1 MPGSGTKPDNE
12 QQMALRLHQGDRAA
26 LRAVYDAYAR
36 YLTAVCTRYIAYD
49 DDVKDVL
56 QEAFIRIYDAA
67 GSFEYRGS
75 GSFKGWLTRIVVNQA
90 LKHLRDS
97 KTVFV
102 PLSPQQENLAD
113 EDPDTEQVPAAVIHK
128 MIRELPDGY
137 RAVFNLYVLEQRSH
151 KEIAALLGISEST
164 SASQLHRAKA
174 LLASKIN
181 KYRTAQNSVS

>member
-1 MPGSGTKPDNE
+1 MPGSGTTHDNE
-12 QQMALRLHQGDRAA
+12 QQMALRLRQGDRTA

-36 YLTAVCTRYIAYD
+36 YLTAVCTRYIADD

-90 LKHLRDS
+90 LKHLRDN
-97 KTVFV
+97 KALFV
-102 PLSPQQENLAD
+102 PLSPQQEDIAE
-113 EDPDTEQVPAAVIHK
+113 EDADTEQIPAEVIHK

-174 LLASKIN
+174 LLAFKIN
-181 KYRTAQNSVS
+181 KYRTAQNSAS

>member
-1 MPGSGTKPDNE
+1 MPNIGTTHDNE
-12 QQMALRLHQGDRAA
+12 LQMAMRLRQCDRTA

-36 YLTAVCTRYIAYD
+36 YLTAVCARYIAD
-49 DDVKDVL
+49 DEDVKDVL
-56 QEAFIRIYDAA
+56 QEAFIRILDAA

-75 GSFKGWLTRIVVNQA
+75 GSFKAWLTRIVVNQA
-90 LKHLRDS
+90 LKHLRGC
-97 KTVFV
+97 KAVFV
-102 PLSPQQENLAD
+102 PLSPGQEDLAE
-113 EDPDTEQVPAAVIHK
+113 EDPDTDQVPAEVIHR

-137 RAVFNLYVLEQRSH
+137 RAVFNLYILEQRSH

-181 KYRTAQNSVS
+181 KYRTAQYSV

>member
-1 MPGSGTKPDNE
+1 MPGSGTTHDNE
-12 QQMALRLHQGDRAA
+12 LQMALRLRQGDRTA
-26 LRAVYDAYAR
+26 LRAVYDTYAR
-36 YLTAVCTRYIAYD
+36 YLTAVCARYIADD

-75 GSFKGWLTRIVVNQA
+75 GSLKGWLTRIVVNQA
-90 LKHLRDS
+90 LKHLRDN
-97 KTVFV
+97 KALFV
-102 PLSPQQENLAD
+102 PLSPQQEDIAE
-113 EDPDTEQVPAAVIHK
+113 EDADTEQIPAEVIHK

-174 LLASKIN
+174 LLAFKIN
-181 KYRTAQNSVS
+181 KYRTAQNSAS

>member
-1 MPGSGTKPDNE
+1 MPGIGTTSDHE
-12 QQMALRLHQGDRAA
+12 LEMALRLRQGDCTA

-36 YLTAVCTRYIAYD
+36 YLTAVCARYIADD

-67 GSFEYRGS
+67 ESFEYRGS
-75 GSFKGWLTRIVVNQA
+75 GSFKAWLTRIVVNQA
-90 LKHLRDS
+90 LKHLRDC
-97 KTVFV
+97 KAVFV
-102 PLSPQQENLAD
+102 PLSPQQEDLAD
-113 EDPDTEQVPAAVIHK
+113 EDPDTDQVPAEVIHAL
-128 MIRELPDGY
+128 IRELPDGY

-151 KEIAALLGISEST
+151 KEIATLLGITEST

>member
-1 MPGSGTKPDNE
+1 MPGSGTTPDNE

-26 LRAVYDAYAR
+26 LRAAYDAYAR
-36 YLTAVCTRYIAYD
+36 YLTAVCTRYIADD

>member
-1 MPGSGTKPDNE
+1 M
-12 QQMALRLHQGDRAA
+12 
-26 LRAVYDAYAR
+26 
-36 YLTAVCTRYIAYD
+36 
-49 DDVKDVL
+49 
-56 QEAFIRIYDAA
+56 
-67 GSFEYRGS
+67 
-75 GSFKGWLTRIVVNQA
+75 
-90 LKHLRDS
+90 
-97 KTVFV
+97 
-102 PLSPQQENLAD
+102 
-113 EDPDTEQVPAAVIHK
+113 IHK

>member
-1 MPGSGTKPDNE
+1 MSGIGTTYDNE
-12 QQMALRLHQGDRAA
+12 LELAVRLRQGERTA

-36 YLTAVCTRYIAYD
+36 YLTAVCSRYIADD
-49 DDVKDVL
+49 DDVKDIL

-67 GSFEYRGS
+67 ASFEYRGS
-75 GSFKGWLTRIVVNQA
+75 GSFKAWLTRIVVNQA
-90 LKHLRDS
+90 LKHLRGC

-102 PLSPQQENLAD
+102 PLSPQQEDLAD
-113 EDPDTEQVPAAVIHK
+113 EDPDTDQVPAEVIHK

-137 RAVFNLYVLEQRSH
+137 RAVFNLYVLEQRPH
-151 KEIAALLGISEST
+151 KEIAALLGITEST

-181 KYRTAQNSVS
+181 KYRTAQNSV